1 MKCKYCR
8 KYFREWQCTCKI
20 CKNCLPRKLSTIRYA
35 PLTLT
40 HVHAAFDFVCLY
52 VVFYAT
58 SKDPLTPCPLQLPYY
73 TIKSYFCGVMVLC
86 QEELAQ
92 AAYSLQQ
99 GSGILADEVRACVCA
114 CIRMYSRT
122 SLFRT
127 PWGPSCP
134 FYRKVSLIQRCIQ
147 HYT

>member
-1 MKCKYCR
+1 MKCKNCR

-20 CKNCLPRKLSTIRYA
+20 YKNCLPQKFFTIWYA
-35 PLTLT
+35 PHTYTRPCCLGLC
-40 HVHAAFDFVCLY
+40 VLVCCFLCH
-52 VVFYAT
+52 FKG
-58 SKDPLTPCPLQLPYY
+58 SIDSLSSMQLPYD

-92 AAYSLQQ
+92 AAYSMQQ
-99 GSGILADEVRACVCA
+99 GSGILADGVRACM
-114 CIRMYSRT
+114 RMYSRT

-134 FYRKVSLIQRCIQ
+134 FYRKVPLIQRCTQ